1 MSHYRLIATT
11 CGLALTLGA
20 CADWRVPPQP
30 EPMRLAP
37 RDVPNVPNPVT
48 PSAANE
54 TAPRPERD
62 PTNTTGIPR

>member
-1 MSHYRLIATT
+1 MSHYRLIATAF
-11 CGLALTLGA
+11 GLAIALGA